1 MIPHTSAN
9 NGELY
14 AVSTK
19 AVSNK
24 PEKQQEQIPLVEYAE
39 IDNNKKIQK
48 VENNVTN
55 VYDEIN
61 ENNIDNNTG
70 VSDKQHNTYLH
81 MHTYVSTYLY
91 LCMYVA
97 CIMNMVRI
105 NKAKCDCPSKN
116 QPSSH
121 LRFCLINDL

>member
-1 MIPHTSAN
+1 MVPHTSAN

-19 AVSNK
+19 VVSNK

-39 IDNNKKIQK
+39 IDNNKKNQNVK
-48 VENNVTN
+48 NNMTN

-70 VSDKQHNTYLH
+70 VSDKQHNAYLYMRTYLSIF
-81 MHTYVSTYLY
+81 TF
-91 LCMYVA
+91 
-97 CIMNMVRI
+97 VRI
-105 NKAKCDCPSKN
+105 
-116 QPSSH
+116 
-121 LRFCLINDL
+121 